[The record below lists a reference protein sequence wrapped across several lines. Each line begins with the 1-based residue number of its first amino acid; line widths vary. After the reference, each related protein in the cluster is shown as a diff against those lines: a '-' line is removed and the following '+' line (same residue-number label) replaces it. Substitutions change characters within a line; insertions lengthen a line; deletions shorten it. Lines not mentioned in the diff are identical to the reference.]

1 MKCAN
6 QACGSPAANEINIS
20 VNFSECSESLETEY
34 TGSTEYGDPSPM
46 IGTLCYECGET
57 TYVDNWEGQVLS
69 FIAGPSDQ
77 TVLNMRQDFHNN
89 YGTDN
94 QAALHAAYDLV
105 CYLEAKGVI

>member
-46 IGTLCYECGET
+46 IGTLCYECGEA
-57 TYVDNWEGQVLS
+57 TYLPNWREVVRNFIDGTVDTNIL
-69 FIAGPSDQ
+69 D
-77 TVLNMRQDFHNN
+77 MRQNFHDA
-89 YGTDN
+89 YGKDHF
-94 QAALHAAYDLV
+94 AALHAAYDLIT
-105 CYLEAKGVI
+105 YLEQKGDI